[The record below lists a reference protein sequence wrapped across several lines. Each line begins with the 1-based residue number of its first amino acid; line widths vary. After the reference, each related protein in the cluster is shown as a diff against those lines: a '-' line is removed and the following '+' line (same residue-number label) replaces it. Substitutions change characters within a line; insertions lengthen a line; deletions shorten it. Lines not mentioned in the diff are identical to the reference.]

1 MKVFSSR
8 GGAAA
13 GRKIRL
19 LLANTSH
26 KLRSQSDQTV
36 PGSGKFLFKI
46 TAQGLKVVHEQPV
59 RNVHKNLALR
69 CRISTVR
76 VPACFVCKI
85 WDQTLVGRR
94 IYRWNYG
101 TGVVKA
107 NKKGDI
113 WLKPHTHTF
122 PSWKPDRHV
131 WWHSGMTTLWWASR
145 QKWWLTH
152 FSRGPIWKPTCGC

>member
-1 MKVFSSR
+1 M
-8 GGAAA
+8 
-13 GRKIRL
+13 
-19 LLANTSH
+19 
-26 KLRSQSDQTV
+26 
-36 PGSGKFLFKI
+36 
-46 TAQGLKVVHEQPV
+46 

-113 WLKPHTHTF
+113 WLKPHTHTHF
-122 PSWKPDRHV
+122 LHESQTDMSGGTQVWRRCGGRLDRNGDSHTLAEVPSGNQPVGAKMYTKTLCLRLITSHLLEARMWQPVQGKHARARAQTNCAVWKYSRT
-131 WWHSGMTTLWWASR
+131 MTHIL
-145 QKWWLTH
+145 
-152 FSRGPIWKPTCGC
+152 